1 MINRAK
7 VSGTVIDRSEFH
19 RQMLIE
25 TKTLTGNLHEN
36 LVTSQKFSTDEKIFV
51 TVLDDRYDIPLV
63 GERVEVNG
71 LAKRINFCD
80 SSLVEPGT
88 VPIMEQSMS
97 RIEVFAENIEP
108 AGDVDINHVVL
119 SGLAKSAYENV
130 KGEFGTHGLIKV
142 SLTSGMMF
150 FLGDKL
156 MKNAEDDFPFMKEA
170 YHQYV
175 ENRKVITPIF
185 GRRKKSPDQRHSDKD
200 SFAGI
205 NTNKTGNVPILAT
218 CSIANLMKEDFDIC
232 DGIFQSR
239 NGLLLET

>member
-1 MINRAK
+1 M
-7 VSGTVIDRSEFH
+7 
-19 RQMLIE
+19 
-25 TKTLTGNLHEN
+25 
-36 LVTSQKFSTDEKIFV
+36 
-51 TVLDDRYDIPLV
+51 
-63 GERVEVNG
+63 ER
-71 LAKRINFCD
+71 
-80 SSLVEPGT
+80 
-88 VPIMEQSMS
+88 SMS

-119 SGLAKSAYENV
+119 SGLAKNAYENV

-175 ENRKVITPIF
+175 ENRKVIMPIF
-185 GRRKKSPDQRHSDKD
+185 GRRKKSPNQKYSDKD
-200 SFAGI
+200 FAGI

-239 NGLLLET
+239 NGLLLQT